1 MFVQTGSRQT
11 GSRFLSDLARS
22 GQARVA
28 MRVVVAVVEA
38 SSRPAPRAQPRRLAD
53 GLPGLLAE
61 GDPIRDPSKVRAAA
75 LAFSCGDGFVPG
87 QIIDRAI

>member
-1 MFVQTGSRQT
+1 MIVQTGT
-11 GSRFLSDLARS
+11 ALLSDLARS
-22 GQARVA
+22 GQARLA

-38 SSRPAPRAQPRRLAD
+38 PRARPAPRAQPRRLAE

-61 GDPIRDPSKVRAAA
+61 GDPIRDPSRVRAAA

>member
-11 GSRFLSDLARS
+11 GSRLLSDLARS

-28 MRVVVAVVEA
+28 TQVVVAVVEA
-38 SSRPAPRAQPRRLAD
+38 SRPAPRAQPRRLAE

-61 GDPIRDPSKVRAAA
+61 GDPIRDPSPIRAAA
-75 LAFSCGDGFVPG
+75 LAFSSGDGFVPG

>member
-1 MFVQTGSRQT
+1 MIVQTGT
-11 GSRFLSDLARS
+11 TFPSDLARP

-28 MRVVVAVVEA
+28 TRILVAVVEA
-38 SSRPAPRAQPRRLAD
+38 PRPARPAPRPRPRPLAG

-61 GDPIRDPSKVRAAA
+61 GDPIQALSPIRAAA
-75 LAFSCGDGFVPG
+75 LAFSSGDGFLPG

>member
-1 MFVQTGSRQT
+1 MFVQTGSLQT

-28 MRVVVAVVEA
+28 TRVVVAVVET
-38 SSRPAPRAQPRRLAD
+38 SRPAPRAQPRRLAD

-61 GDPIRDPSKVRAAA
+61 GEPIRDPSRVRAAA
-75 LAFSCGDGFVPG
+75 LAFSSGDGFLPG
-87 QIIDRAI
+87 QIVDRAI

>member
-1 MFVQTGSRQT
+1 MIVQTGT
-11 GSRFLSDLARS
+11 ALLSDLARS
-22 GQARVA
+22 GQARLA

-38 SSRPAPRAQPRRLAD
+38 PGARPAPRAQPRRLAE

-61 GDPIRDPSKVRAAA
+61 GDPIRDPSRVRAAA